1 MKKFLALFTVAA
13 MLFACEEPVPETTL
27 SLDNEADA
35 TLNLSTDAVEKVV
48 AFSTNAAWT
57 AAADAS
63 WITVT
68 PAEGVA
74 GNAIELTIAVA
85 ENEAYEGRSG
95 KVTITAAEKAVEI
108 AVNQGQVDEVNV
120 GDLEVLYVGYA
131 GGEVE
136 IPVNHNIEYTVTSD
150 ADWAVVGGTRALT
163 TTKTVVNVAMNTTGA
178 ERTATLLVEAAGFE
192 YEVYI
197 TQSGK
202 AFSTT
207 VVDVLGAQVTTYTS
221 GDATGQAMVSIAVLG
236 DKLVVCPGNGEAT
249 KLLDKATGEVVG
261 TLNTGDFVPT
271 YVENDDAG
279 NLVMCNRNLFSWS
292 TSWWTVD
299 FQVYYMTSEDATP
312 VKLLEG
318 AKYGAIGAAFDVR
331 GDVTGNALLLA
342 AHEGIEGIGMGN
354 TVEVW
359 NIVGGVAGEST
370 MTTVTG
376 ITELWGAAAWHCTP
390 HNFPAFALLGDTIEA
405 GALYG
410 FYDNNNLHYMDGTYA
425 STVVV
430 PAMYDWQRSLAAI
443 DVHTVNGAPIAV
455 ITGGDLFANY
465 GANTTIYVLNV
476 ATQETIA
483 TLSTFNQA
491 TDWVINESTAWYDY
505 WASVNA
511 TADIC
516 FETIDG
522 GLMIYYIDNN
532 HNSIEG
538 LVVGL

>member
-27 SLDNEADA
+27 SLDNAADA
-35 TLNLSTDAVEKVV
+35 TLNLSTDAVSKVV
-48 AFSTNAAWT
+48 TFSTNAAWT

-68 PAEGVA
+68 PESGVA
-74 GNAIELTIAVA
+74 GTALELTIAVA

-95 KVTITAAEKAVEI
+95 KVTITAAEKAVEVV
-108 AVNQGQVDEVNV
+108 VNQGQVDEVNV

-136 IPVNHNIEYTVTSD
+136 LPVNHNIEYTVTSD

-163 TTKTVVNVAMNTTGA
+163 TSKTVINVAMNTTGA
-178 ERTATLLVEAAGFE
+178 ERTATLLVEADGFE

-202 AFSTT
+202 VFSTT

-221 GDATGQAMVSIAVLG
+221 GDATGNAMVSVAVLG

-249 KLLDKATGEVVG
+249 KLLNKATGEVVG
-261 TLNTGDFVPT
+261 TLNTGDFVPV

-279 NLVMCNRNLFSWS
+279 NLVMCNRNLYSWS

-370 MTTVTG
+370 MATVTG

-390 HNFPAFALLGDTIEA
+390 HNFPSFALVGETLEA

-410 FYDNNNLHYMDGTYA
+410 FYDNNNLHYMDGNFA
-425 STVVV
+425 STVVA
-430 PAMYDWQRSLAAI
+430 PAMYDWQRSLASI
-443 DVHTVNGAPIAV
+443 DIHNVNGTPIAV
-455 ITGGDLFANY
+455 TIGGDLFSNY
-465 GANTTIYVLNV
+465 GGNTPVYVLNV
-476 ATQETIA
+476 ATQEVVA
-483 TLSTFNQA
+483 TTSVMNQA
-491 TDWVINESTAWYDY
+491 SDWVLDEATQWYTF
-505 WASVNA
+505 WNAVNA
-511 TADIC
+511 TADVC
-516 FETIDG
+516 YEVIDG
-522 GLMIYYIDNN
+522 GIIVYCVDNN
-532 HNSIEG
+532 LNSIEG